1 MTQTSLT
8 SIEEIKKAIS
18 TLPKQE
24 IIKLEKDL
32 QNYIETSIMT
42 ESAESAFSDWLDPE
56 EDIYNND
63 V

>member
-24 IIKLEKDL
+24 VIKLEKDL
-32 QNYIETSIMT
+32 QNYIETSMMT
-42 ESAESAFSDWLDPE
+42 ESAESAFLDWLDLE
-56 EDIYNND
+56 EDIHNND